1 MPREHY
7 QNQRHSSR
15 QGKKEFNCMELNTNK
30 PRCNQITRTCM
41 SKSELPLNCK
51 SATCPVQSSTLD
63 VQNAIS
69 PAPAL
74 WGCLDAALAWT
85 CLPGNWSQPQAI
97 KIGRLGTLPGAGAAW
112 EAASKQPWPYNE
124 TVCVTAHITKHLCS
138 ALPIKPWHSQ
148 SVAVF
153 GSTYYC
159 CGWFT
164 ELICYERKILFHNW
178 KSMTDSGL

>member
-74 WGCLDAALAWT
+74 WGCLDAASPGRACQATDLSPRRSKSDAWERCLAPE
-85 CLPGNWSQPQAI
+85 LPGRQHPNS
-97 KIGRLGTLPGAGAAW
+97 
-112 EAASKQPWPYNE
+112 PYLHRIIFFSN
-124 TVCVTAHITKHLCS
+124 
-138 ALPIKPWHSQ
+138 
-148 SVAVF
+148 
-153 GSTYYC
+153 ST
-159 CGWFT
+159 
-164 ELICYERKILFHNW
+164 
-178 KSMTDSGL
+178 SPS